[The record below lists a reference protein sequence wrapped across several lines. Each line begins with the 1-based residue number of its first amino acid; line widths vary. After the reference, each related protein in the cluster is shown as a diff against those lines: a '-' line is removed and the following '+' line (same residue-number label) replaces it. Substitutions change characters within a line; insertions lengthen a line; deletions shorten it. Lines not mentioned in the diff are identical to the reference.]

1 MDKRRED
8 EGDIKKLFKNIM
20 EGYSDKVIPF
30 LSDLITDNDDKNTTD
45 GNASADQ
52 IVETCF
58 SRKKKSSTKRVK
70 AEVSHQ
76 SLVSMETIQKKS
88 KRDLIQPHLSEKERR
103 IKMAEKY
110 SALQS
115 LLLNLKYKRSQ
126 TVIIEEVVK
135 YIKNLEEEL
144 KVLEESKK
152 KKKKKKESSKTTTNS
167 FRNSIVDVTVSGQ
180 AAFFGIQVEINNS
193 AEEPFLFSRV
203 MKVFE
208 YYKTEILTT
217 TITTRN
223 ELKMKIIRLSVSVLI
238 NEAGGGSIEE
248 IKKGINIL
256 FV

>member
-1 MDKRRED
+1 MDKRREEEED
-8 EGDIKKLFKNIM
+8 TKELFKNIM

-30 LSDLITDNDDKNTTD
+30 LSDLITDNNDKNITD

-52 IVETCF
+52 MVETCF
-58 SRKKKSSTKRVK
+58 SIKKKGSTKRVK

-76 SLVSMETIQKKS
+76 SLVPMEIIQKKS
-88 KRDLIQPHLSEKERR
+88 RRDLIQPHLSEKERR

-110 SALQS
+110 SVLRS
-115 LLLNLKYKRSQ
+115 LLANLKYKRSQ
-126 TVIIEEVVK
+126 TVIIEEAVK
-135 YIKNLEEEL
+135 CIKNLEEEFE
-144 KVLEESKK
+144 KLEESKK
-152 KKKKKKESSKTTTNS
+152 KKRKELSKTTNS

-208 YYKTEILTT
+208 YYETEILTT

-223 ELKMKIIRLSVSVLI
+223 ELKMKIIRLS
-238 NEAGGGSIEE
+238 
-248 IKKGINIL
+248 
-256 FV
+256 

>member
-1 MDKRRED
+1 MDKEEGKEED
-8 EGDIKKLFKNIM
+8 MKELFKNIM

-30 LSDLITDNDDKNTTD
+30 LSDLITDNDDKNITD

-52 IVETCF
+52 MVKTCL
-58 SRKKKSSTKRVK
+58 SSKKKGSTKRVK

-76 SLVSMETIQKKS
+76 S

-110 SALQS
+110 YVLRS
-115 LLLNLKYKRSQ
+115 LLPNLNYKRSQ
-126 TVIIEEVVK
+126 TVIIEEAIK
-135 YIKNLEEEL
+135 YIKNIEEEL
-144 KVLEESKK
+144 ERLEESKK
-152 KKKKKKESSKTTTNS
+152 KKKKKKELSKTSTNS

-208 YYKTEILTT
+208 YYKTEILTA

-248 IKKGINIL
+248 IKKGINRL

>member
-8 EGDIKKLFKNIM
+8 EEDIKKLFKNIM

-30 LSDLITDNDDKNTTD
+30 LSDLITDNDDKSITD
-45 GNASADQ
+45 GNASADHM
-52 IVETCF
+52 VETCF
-58 SRKKKSSTKRVK
+58 SSKKKSSTKRVK

-76 SLVSMETIQKKS
+76 SLVSVETIQKKS

-115 LLLNLKYKRSQ
+115 LLPNLNYKRSQ
-126 TVIIEEVVK
+126 TVIIEEAVK

-144 KVLEESKK
+144 KVLEES

-208 YYKTEILTT
+208 YYKAEILTT

-238 NEAGGGSIEE
+238 NEAGGGGSIEE
-248 IKKGINIL
+248 IKKGINRL

>member
-1 MDKRRED
+1 MKE
-8 EGDIKKLFKNIM
+8 LFKNIM
-20 EGYSDKVIPF
+20 EGYSDKVIPL
-30 LSDLITDNDDKNTTD
+30 LSDLITENDDKYITD
-45 GNASADQ
+45 ENASADQ
-52 IVETCF
+52 MVETCF
-58 SRKKKSSTKRVK
+58 SSKKKGNTKRVK

-110 SALQS
+110 SVLRS
-115 LLLNLKYKRSQ
+115 LLPNLKYKRSQ
-126 TVIIEEVVK
+126 TVIIEEAVK

-144 KVLEESKK
+144 ERLEESKK
-152 KKKKKKESSKTTTNS
+152 KKKKELSKTSTNS

-208 YYKTEILTT
+208 YYKTEILTA

-223 ELKMKIIRLSVSVLI
+223 ELKMKIIRLSVSILI
-238 NEAGGGSIEE
+238 NEAGGGDSIIEE
-248 IKKGINIL
+248 IKKGINRL
-256 FV
+256 VL